1 MGRKRTIDRNVT
13 MEAIES
19 VVRQSGIAGLSIDA
33 VAKEAGISKS
43 SVVYDFQ
50 NKNQLLA
57 AFIKSRIDEK
67 RANIARAAEAREGE
81 PNAWLRALLD
91 CSCTPPS
98 EEDMATAMVISAGTG
113 TNDVCRTLMREA
125 FNEDV
130 CRILSQSDDP
140 RSARLSWLALNG
152 LLSMEYFGF
161 HTFSEAERQQI
172 LTDIAW
178 LMSGE
183 PDTSLSNPQ
192 VQK

>member
-1 MGRKRTIDRNVT
+1 

-57 AFIKSRIDEK
+57 AFIKSRVDEK
-67 RANIARAAEAREGE
+67 RANIAKAAEAREGE

-113 TNDVCRTLMREA
+113 SNDVCRTLMREA

-161 HTFSEAERQQI
+161 HTFPEAERQQI
-172 LTDIAW
+172 LSDIAW

-183 PDTSLSNPQ
+183 NDSSPSNPQ
-192 VQK
+192 VRK

>member
-183 PDTSLSNPQ
+183 PDTSPSNPQ

>member
-1 MGRKRTIDRNVT
+1 LGRKRTIDRNVT

-67 RANIARAAEAREGE
+67 RANISKAAECREGQ

-113 TNDVCRTLMREA
+113 SNDVCRTLMREA

-161 HTFSEAERQQI
+161 HTFSETERQQI

-183 PDTSLSNPQ
+183 TDTSPSNPQ